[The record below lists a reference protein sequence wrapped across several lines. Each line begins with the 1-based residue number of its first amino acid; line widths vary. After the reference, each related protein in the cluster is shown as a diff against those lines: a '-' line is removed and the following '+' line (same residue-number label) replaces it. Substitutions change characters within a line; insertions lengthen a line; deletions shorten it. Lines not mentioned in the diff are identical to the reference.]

1 MERSDKALLAA
12 YLLTAVLG
20 TLTNCLLLND
30 GAVILSS
37 GWLGNSWDLYISQIA
52 SRAGSVLTMVGPAWA
67 LHAAFDFSPRH
78 FMIVAHVL
86 YFAVPLLLWLAL
98 RAVERDRLFSRL
110 YLAVM
115 LVLVYFP
122 TELIFGIGLWLI
134 WLTLIN
140 ESARSTRSKALATV
154 LLGVA
159 MAFTHPALAL
169 MGFVFVLAGLALRLF
184 GRRLPD
190 RSLVAVGVLSVL
202 LIVVYF
208 AMARLV
214 PPTNPTVVTAHG
226 SGRYDYINP
235 VWMLKTI
242 VLFPMLAALWF
253 LLLVPG
259 AGTLRFQWRFLPLV
273 TLVVAAF
280 GLWWAV
286 GGTTLHTSAS
296 ARHTAPYVLA
306 IALVLA
312 LPARA
317 KWLERAE
324 RPLMLFALI
333 AAASTISENA
343 DLHLFGRYLDRDLR
357 PGVTDAATMKDV
369 WPSKRPEPAAAR
381 ILFKYAARG
390 EYVRDSV
397 MPTYDWFRIML
408 AFYSYFRSDGQS
420 VLFHPVGNGADWLPF
435 ECPAV
440 ARAKDHS
447 DNARDRLFKD
457 FLEQHYCVR

>member
-12 YLLTAVLG
+12 YLLTAALG

-52 SRAGSVLTMVGPAWA
+52 SCAGSVLTMVGPAWA
-67 LHAAFDFSPRH
+67 LHAAFDFSPRL

-86 YFAVPLLLWLAL
+86 YFAVPVILWLAL

-110 YLAVM
+110 YLAIM

-134 WLTLIN
+134 WLTLLN
-140 ESARSTRSKALATV
+140 DPARSTHSKALATL

-169 MGFVFVLAGLALRLF
+169 MGFVFVSAELALRLF

-190 RSLVAVGVLSVL
+190 RSLVAVGGLSVL

-208 AMARLV
+208 AMARFL
-214 PPTNPTVVTAHG
+214 PPTNPTVLSAHG

-273 TLVVAAF
+273 TLVVAAL

-286 GGTTLHTSAS
+286 GGTICRRVPS
-296 ARHTAPYVLA
+296 RV
-306 IALVLA
+306 I
-312 LPARA
+312 
-317 KWLERAE
+317 
-324 RPLMLFALI
+324 RPP
-333 AAASTISENA
+333 TC
-343 DLHLFGRYLDRDLR
+343 
-357 PGVTDAATMKDV
+357 
-369 WPSKRPEPAAAR
+369 WPSHLSWRCPPAPSGCSEP
-381 ILFKYAARG
+381 
-390 EYVRDSV
+390 
-397 MPTYDWFRIML
+397 
-408 AFYSYFRSDGQS
+408 
-420 VLFHPVGNGADWLPF
+420 NGP
-435 ECPAV
+435 
-440 ARAKDHS
+440 
-447 DNARDRLFKD
+447 
-457 FLEQHYCVR
+457 

>member
-67 LHAAFDFSPRH
+67 LHAAFDLSPRL

-86 YFAVPLLLWLAL
+86 YFTVPLLLWLAL

-140 ESARSTRSKALATV
+140 DPARSTRSKALATV

-190 RSLVAVGVLSVL
+190 RSLVAVCVLSVL

-214 PPTNPTVVTAHG
+214 PADQSDGPLRAW
-226 SGRYDYINP
+226 I
-235 VWMLKTI
+235 
-242 VLFPMLAALWF
+242 
-253 LLLVPG
+253 
-259 AGTLRFQWRFLPLV
+259 GTLRLHQSRLDAENDCALSHARGAVVPAPGAWRRYPAFSVAFLATCHPGCRCV
-273 TLVVAAF
+273 RTMVGRRAAR
-280 GLWWAV
+280 LC
-286 GGTTLHTSAS
+286 
-296 ARHTAPYVLA
+296 RPAPSRA
-306 IALVLA
+306 I
-312 LPARA
+312 
-317 KWLERAE
+317 
-324 RPLMLFALI
+324 RPP
-333 AAASTISENA
+333 TC
-343 DLHLFGRYLDRDLR
+343 
-357 PGVTDAATMKDV
+357 
-369 WPSKRPEPAAAR
+369 WPSRLSWRYPPAPSGCSEP
-381 ILFKYAARG
+381 
-390 EYVRDSV
+390 
-397 MPTYDWFRIML
+397 
-408 AFYSYFRSDGQS
+408 
-420 VLFHPVGNGADWLPF
+420 NGP
-435 ECPAV
+435 
-440 ARAKDHS
+440 
-447 DNARDRLFKD
+447 
-457 FLEQHYCVR
+457 